1 MPIELIPG
9 ASTISSGLD
18 AEQTRLRLCS
28 TNIANAHATSQDP
41 ANTYRRKVVAFES
54 VLKGQ
59 FDEGD
64 SRRFAGVKVSQI
76 SSDQSPLREFHD
88 PGHPD
93 ANPKTGMV
101 TMPNVNPLT
110 EMVDMMT
117 ASRGYESGLAA
128 FRISKQMAEKTIS
141 MGSGNA

>member
-1 MPIELIPG
+1 MSIELIPG
-9 ASTISSGLD
+9 AGTISSGLD

-28 TNIANAHATSQDP
+28 ANIANAHATNKDAS
-41 ANTYRRKVVAFES
+41 NTYRRQVVAFES
-54 VLKGQ
+54 VLKAQ
-59 FDEGD
+59 YEEGD
-64 SRRFAGVKVSQI
+64 SRHFGGVRVSQI
-76 SSDQSPLREFHD
+76 SRDQSPLRQLHD

-93 ANPKTGMV
+93 ADPKTGMV
-101 TMPNVNPLT
+101 TLPNVNPLT